1 MAVKAYEVTLKG
13 YYSGND
19 MTDDLILWV
28 GAASEEAIYLAAGG
42 CSFKIQD
49 IRQSDVEVD
58 DCEWLLPRD
67 ASEVSIAV
75 AERAIIY
82 RDKEVIAI
90 DEGRL
95 VIWNEQRQ
103 ASAILS
109 YGPESLNS
117 NRLSERERQL
127 LINYEISLDG
137 SQSPQFCPWD

>member
-1 MAVKAYEVTLKG
+1 MRAYEVTLKG

-28 GAASEEAIYLAAGG
+28 GASSEEAIYLAAGG
-42 CSFKIQD
+42 CSFKIQE
-49 IRQSDVEVD
+49 ILQSDVDLD

-82 RDKEVIAI
+82 RDKEIIAI
-90 DEGRL
+90 DEGRI
-95 VIWNEQRQ
+95 VIWNEQLQ
-103 ASAILS
+103 ASAMLS
-109 YGPESLNS
+109 YGPDSLNS

-127 LINYEISLDG
+127 LIKYEISLDG
-137 SQSPQFCPWD
+137 LRSPQSCSWD